1 MRKTMTMAVVA
12 LLLAG
17 GGARAQE
24 AQEKAQKPQ
33 KPVTPL
39 KVQVVFSR
47 FQGEKKLSSVY
58 YTLPVNADD
67 GGAVSRVVMG
77 FQVPLRYES
86 KESYGNVVF
95 KDVGNSVACRAEGTE
110 DARFKLSCTFDQSSL
125 HATNGDPPARVTDGP
140 PLPPVLRD
148 FRSES
153 SFFLRDGQSSQL
165 TVATDPVSGDVVK
178 VDVTLNVVK

>member
-1 MRKTMTMAVVA
+1 MPMVA
-12 LLLAG
+12 LAVLLAG
-17 GGARAQE
+17 GSASAQE
-24 AQEKAQKPQ
+24 VQEKAQKQP

-39 KVQVVFSR
+39 RLQVVFSR
-47 FQGEKKLSSVY
+47 YQGEKKVGSVY
-58 YTLPVNADD
+58 YVLPVNADD
-67 GGAVSRVVMG
+67 GGVYRVHMG

-95 KDVGNSVACRAEGTE
+95 KDVGNSVGCRAETAD
-110 DARFKLSCTFDQSSL
+110 DARFKFNCNFEQSSL
-125 HATNGDPPARVTDGP
+125 QATNGEPPGMATNAP

-153 SFFLRDGQSSQL
+153 SFFLRDGQTSQL

>member
-1 MRKTMTMAVVA
+1 MKRTLPVAVLSLV
-12 LLLAG
+12 LAG
-17 GGARAQE
+17 GGASAQE
-24 AQEKAQKPQ
+24 AQEKAP

-47 FQGEKKLSSVY
+47 YQGEKKVSSVY
-58 YTLPVNADD
+58 YTLPVNADE
-67 GGAVSRVVMG
+67 RVKSEVHMG

-95 KDVGNSVACRAEGTE
+95 KNVGSSVRCDAEAA
-110 DARFKLSCTFDQSSL
+110 DSARFKLNCSFEQSSL
-125 HATNGDPPARVTDGP
+125 QTTNGEPPARAAEAT
-140 PLPPVLRD
+140 PLPPVLRN
-148 FRSES
+148 FSS
-153 SFFLRDGQSSQL
+153 NTSFFLRDGQTSQL

>member
-1 MRKTMTMAVVA
+1 MKRTLPVVVLS

-17 GGARAQE
+17 GAALAQE
-24 AQEKAQKPQ
+24 AQEKAQKPP

-39 KVQVVFSR
+39 KLQVVFSR
-47 FQGEKKLSSVY
+47 YQGEKKAGSVY
-58 YTLPVNADD
+58 YTLPVSAND
-67 GGAVSRVVMG
+67 GSLSRVVMG

-95 KDVGNSVACRAEGTE
+95 KDVGTSVGCRAETAE
-110 DARFKLSCTFDQSSL
+110 DAFFKLNCNFEQSSL
-125 HATNGDPPARVTDGP
+125 QATNGEPSAKVTNAP
-140 PLPPVLRD
+140 PLPPVLRH

-153 SFFLRDGQSSQL
+153 SFLLRDGQSSQL

>member
-1 MRKTMTMAVVA
+1 MQKKKVTVAVVA

-33 KPVTPL
+33 KLVTPL
-39 KVQVVFSR
+39 RVQVVFSR
-47 FQGEKKLSSVY
+47 YQGEKKVSSVY

-67 GGAVSRVVMG
+67 GALSRVSMG

-95 KDVGNSVACRAEGTE
+95 KDVGNSVTCRAEGAE
-110 DARFKLSCTFDQSSL
+110 DARFRLSCSFDQSSL

-140 PLPPVLRD
+140 PLPPVLRN
-148 FRSES
+148 FRSEAA
-153 SFFLRDGQSSQL
+153 FFLRDGQNSQL

-178 VDVTLNVVK
+178 VDVTLTVVK